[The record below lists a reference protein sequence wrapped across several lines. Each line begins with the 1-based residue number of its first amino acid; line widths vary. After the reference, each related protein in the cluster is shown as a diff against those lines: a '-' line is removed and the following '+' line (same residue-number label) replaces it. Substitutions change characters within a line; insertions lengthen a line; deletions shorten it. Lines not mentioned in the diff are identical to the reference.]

1 MTKQVVSFRLLPSQR
16 VYLTNFILY
25 MDYDYFFKNI
35 LNECR
40 EMVKIIDDEYERGK
54 LQSYAFKLE
63 PDTYERIKENAKVY
77 GLNAS
82 QIVRRLITAKV
93 RKLC

>member
-1 MTKQVVSFRLLPSQR
+1 MTKQVVSFRLLPNQR
-16 VYLTNFILY
+16 VYVTNFILY
-25 MDYDYFFKNI
+25 MDYDYFFKNL

-40 EMVKIIDDEYERGK
+40 EMVKSIDDDYERGK

-63 PDTYERIKENAKVY
+63 PDTYHQIKENAKVY

-82 QIVRRLITAKV
+82 QFVRRLIIAKV

>member
-1 MTKQVVSFRLLPSQR
+1 MTKQVVSFRLLPNQR

-25 MDYDYFFKNI
+25 MDYDYFFKNL

-63 PDTYERIKENAKVY
+63 PDTYERIRENAKVY

-82 QIVRRLITAKV
+82 QFVRRLITAKV

>member
-1 MTKQVVSFRLLPSQR
+1 
-16 VYLTNFILY
+16 
-25 MDYDYFFKNI
+25 MDYDHFFKNI
-35 LNECR
+35 VNECN
-40 EMVKIIDDEYERGK
+40 EIVKSIEDEYERGK

-63 PDTYERIKENAKVY
+63 PDTYHQIKKYAEIY

-82 QIVRRLITAKV
+82 QFVRRLITAKV

>member
-1 MTKQVVSFRLLPSQR
+1 MTKQVISFRLLPNQR

-25 MDYDYFFKNI
+25 MDYDSFFRKV
-35 LNECR
+35 LDECNE
-40 EMVKIIDDEYERGK
+40 MIKTIDDEYERGK

-63 PDTYERIKENAKVY
+63 PDTYERIRENAKVY

-82 QIVRRLITAKV
+82 QFVRRLITAKV

>member
-1 MTKQVVSFRLLPSQR
+1 MAKRIVSFRLSSNQR

-25 MDYDYFFKNI
+25 MDYDSFFRKV
-35 LNECR
+35 LDECS
-40 EMVKIIDDEYERGK
+40 EVVKVIDDEYERGK
-54 LQSYAFKLE
+54 LQSHAFKLE
-63 PDTYERIKENAKVY
+63 PDTYKRIKENAEIY

-82 QIVRRLITAKV
+82 QFVRRLIIAKV

>member
-1 MTKQVVSFRLLPSQR
+1 V
-16 VYLTNFILY
+16 TNFILY
-25 MDYDYFFKNI
+25 MDYDYFFKNL

-63 PDTYERIKENAKVY
+63 LDTYHQIREYAKVY

-82 QIVRRLITAKV
+82 QFVRKLIIAKV

>member
-1 MTKQVVSFRLLPSQR
+1 MTKQVVSFRLLPNQR

-35 LNECR
+35 LNECH

-63 PDTYERIKENAKVY
+63 PDTYERIRENAKVY

-82 QIVRRLITAKV
+82 QFVRRLITAKV

>member
-1 MTKQVVSFRLLPSQR
+1 
-16 VYLTNFILY
+16 
-25 MDYDYFFKNI
+25 MDYDHFFRSL

-54 LQSYAFKLE
+54 LQAFSFKLE
-63 PDTYERIKENAKVY
+63 PDTYHQIKEYAKLY

-82 QIVRRLITAKV
+82 QFVRRLIIAKV

>member
-1 MTKQVVSFRLLPSQR
+1 MTKQVVSFRLSSNQR

-25 MDYDYFFKNI
+25 MDYDHFFKN
-35 LNECR
+35 LLDECR
-40 EMVKIIDDEYERGK
+40 EMVKVIEDEYERGK

-63 PDTYERIKENAKVY
+63 PDTYYRIKENAKVY

-82 QIVRRLITAKV
+82 QFVRRLITAKV

>member
-1 MTKQVVSFRLLPSQR
+1 
-16 VYLTNFILY
+16 
-25 MDYDYFFKNI
+25 MDYDYFFKNL

-63 PDTYERIKENAKVY
+63 PDTYHRIRENAKVY

-82 QIVRRLITAKV
+82 QFVRRLITAKV

>member
-1 MTKQVVSFRLLPSQR
+1 MTKQVVSFRLLPNQR

-63 PDTYERIKENAKVY
+63 PDTYERIRENAKVY

-82 QIVRRLITAKV
+82 QFVRRLITAKV